1 MTPTTTQ
8 PATPGSD
15 GLLVRFLLLV
25 VSVVAAAV
33 AAFAIG
39 TTWALIAAV
48 GVLAALLLNLV
59 VVLSRYLN
67 AADDTEVD
75 WETAV
80 VPSKPAAGFE
90 VRRQAPPDGTRLL
103 VLAGEAARS
112 FDQVPSALRALIAG
126 ADNVFSSR
134 PDAPVAHRVAHVG
147 RRSSTLTE
155 AKDRLD
161 LVLRQLHDVNIE
173 AAGAVGDD
181 TPATVVG
188 DAMRRFDP
196 DHVLIAARSRD
207 HADWQERRLT
217 DAIENELLV
226 PLTAFEV
233 AADTPVAHAGR

>member
-75 WETAV
+75 SETAV

-126 ADNVFSSR
+126 ADNVFVVAPTLPSR
-134 PDAPVAHRVAHVG
+134 IEWLTSDVDRA
-147 RRSSTLTE
+147 LTE